1 MMRELIDR
9 LRYRFELHT
18 QEQRAE
24 RWGAEGTQQLR
35 VDRRWRLLLFLILF
49 LNVTPWALW
58 LLAILSGGM
67 TLIVPCLFW
76 ITIPGAIFGR
86 PLFKPGYA
94 SYEPVGTAGW
104 YVAILFWTVVAVIL
118 WVVIRV
124 ALSGKRHHLTNR

>member
-9 LRYRFELHT
+9 LRYRFELHA

-24 RWGAEGTQQLR
+24 RLGADGTQQPG

-58 LLAILSGGM
+58 LVAVFSNAM
-67 TLIVPCLFW
+67 VLIMPCLFW
-76 ITIPGAIFGR
+76 ITIPGLIFGR

-94 SYEPVGTAGW
+94 SPDPVGTAGW
-104 YVAILFWTVVAVIL
+104 CVAILFWTVVAVIL
-118 WVVIRV
+118 WVLIRFT
-124 ALSGKRHHLTNR
+124 LSGKHQLTNR